1 MTPSKYITILF
12 SFLLFSCGNNPTDIT
27 KANTHYTEKPIDPV
41 RKITN
46 QQNIDLDLLSSWTH
60 FKEVVTNKNYKEF
73 KNISLNELHTCDT
86 SFLVQKFLDKC
97 FREIFD
103 KPLLQK
109 FTDTLYS
116 DYVDS
121 QMELGYFSQSALKQ
135 IDTKD
140 SIITLRQFQIIMEL
154 TPDGAWTMTFD
165 FVKTKNGYKFFGC
178 GSFGGPIC
186 CR

>member
-1 MTPSKYITILF
+1 MTNSKYITILF
-12 SFLLFSCGNNPTDIT
+12 SFLLFSCVNNSTDIT
-27 KANTHYTEKPIDPV
+27 ETNTNFAEKSIDTV
-41 RKITN
+41 RKIAN
-46 QQNIDLDLLSSWTH
+46 QQNIDPDLLFGWTH

-86 SFLVQKFLDKC
+86 NFLVQKFLDKC
-97 FREIFD
+97 FLEVFD

-109 FTDTLYS
+109 FADTLYS
-116 DYVDS
+116 DYIDRK
-121 QMELGYFSQSALKQ
+121 MELGYFSQSELKQ
-135 IDTKD
+135 IDIKD
-140 SIITLRQFQIIMEL
+140 SVITLRQFQIIKEL

-178 GSFGGPIC
+178 DSFGGQIC